1 MLTAGVKGRVEM
13 FRRLGLAVLVLLVAF
28 GLILKDGKVVIIP
41 DAVCFRIMVE
51 EVKSYHVFMDDKL
64 TPLAAVPSEE
74 IEMGGIVDERKLAGG
89 PGGC

>member
-13 FRRLGLAVLVLLVAF
+13 FRRLGL
-28 GLILKDGKVVIIP
+28 
-41 DAVCFRIMVE
+41 
-51 EVKSYHVFMDDKL
+51 
-64 TPLAAVPSEE
+64 AVPSEE

>member
-1 MLTAGVKGRVEM
+1 
-13 FRRLGLAVLVLLVAF
+13 
-28 GLILKDGKVVIIP
+28 
-41 DAVCFRIMVE
+41 
-51 EVKSYHVFMDDKL
+51 MDDKL